1 MAVAIGAAV
10 VAVGGWGTVAT
21 VALTVASM
29 AYSYSVAK
37 KAKDAA
43 GGDPAERKQILRSS
57 SAPKNYIYGQVRSSG
72 VLVFAQEEEGEQ
84 EDDEW
89 VHLAITHAGHKIE
102 SAVDVYLND
111 ESSGNFPDHCKI
123 AHYPEGRTTAD
134 PYLLDKCKDWSDKM
148 IGKDFA
154 WMRVSLKFS
163 QEKFPSGLP
172 NINTLKKGFKVP
184 NLETGAVEWSD
195 NPALCILHFLR
206 LKGWEDEYL
215 ILDTFKEAA
224 RICDE
229 QVLNDDGT
237 SSKRYSIGCEFDDS
251 DTPASVLDK
260 MLATCGGEWV
270 RVGGRL
276 GLRVAAY
283 YGPAF
288 IEITEDDII
297 DGIEIQ
303 PEVERSDSFNIVRGT
318 FVSPEQNYT
327 EIDYPEVKVAQWVA
341 DDQEEIIMD
350 MDLNYVQDP
359 WQAQRLADI
368 ALKRARLG
376 MTLKLPCNMRAF
388 QATPGTM
395 INLSLSTIGF
405 NKEEF
410 MVVDWDFSIDGGVNL
425 IVRRDLPEFY
435 DDAIGRPIVTP
446 PIIDLPVGGVPAPTN
461 PLYTAKPVGDIVQG
475 VVSWT
480 NTAFQLS
487 HTNVIVKDSGGFII
501 QSAQVPFPGSEMDL
515 NGKLAGAYE
524 IELQSFG
531 VNGRASTVTKMDVVI
546 SAPTTPDTVAIKASN
561 WSIHLIPSYALGTT
575 PFGTLFEF
583 YVSTTDDP
591 TPPDR
596 KPDEV
601 ASSWNQGGLT
611 PDTYYYYWIR
621 AVNSYGK
628 SGWTQKTAKT
638 TRETG
643 LVETLVEKLIG
654 IEIYAPYIASDQT
667 DDPAFLLD
675 GRPDHGNGLIK
686 GGRLVGSSMTSDN
699 FVSGATGFKFDRDSA
714 EINTNVDIKAANIKG
729 KLTAATIDAAYIN
742 GDITTGISKSAP
754 SRKIDRPSGGSW
766 ITSRFFTFT
775 IKNPRPY
782 KRFARFDSVEYTLD
796 RSSIITSFP
805 GEARVRFIIA
815 GKTYYSPVAQ
825 TDEGESRT
833 IYTYPF
839 SIEIPENWVGEGTV
853 DLQARSIG
861 TSATGDAHI
870 RDANGFGQY
879 GVQLYTVGEDLS

>member
-1 MAVAIGAAV
+1 MAAAIGAAV

-37 KAKDAA
+37 KAKNASS
-43 GGDPAERKQILRSS
+43 GDPAERKQILRSS

-72 VLVFAQEEEGEQ
+72 VLVFAQEEEGDQ
-84 EDDEW
+84 TDNEW
-89 VHLAITHAGHKIE
+89 VHLALTHAGHQIE
-102 SAVDVYLND
+102 WAGDVYLND
-111 ESSGNFPDHCKI
+111 ETSANFPDHCEI
-123 AHYPEGRTTAD
+123 ANYPAGRTTAD
-134 PYLLDKCKDWSDKM
+134 PYMVSKCKDWSDTM

-154 WMRVSLKFS
+154 WMRISLKFS

-172 NINTLKKGFKVP
+172 NINSLKKGFKVP

-224 RICDE
+224 RICAE
-229 QVLNDDGT
+229 EVANDDGT
-237 SSKRYSIGCEFDDS
+237 SSKRYAIGCEFDDS

-260 MLATCGGEWV
+260 MLSTCGGEWV

-288 IEITEDDII
+288 IDINEDDII

-327 EIDYPEVKVAQWVA
+327 EIDYPEVRIAEWVA

-350 MDLNYVQDP
+350 MDLNYVQNP

-435 DDAIGRPIVTP
+435 DDAVGRPIATP

-487 HTNVIVKDSGGFII
+487 HTNVIVKDSNGFII
-501 QSAQVPFPGSEMDL
+501 QSAQIPFPGNDMEL
-515 NGKLAGAYE
+515 NGKLAGSYE

-531 VNGRASTVTKMDVVI
+531 VNGRASTITQMDIVI
-546 SAPTTPDTVAIKASN
+546 SAPTTPDTVASKASN
-561 WSIHLIPSYALGTT
+561 WSIHLIPSYVLGTT

-583 YVSTTDDP
+583 YVSTTNDP

-628 SGWTQKTAKT
+628 SGWVQKTART

-643 LVETLVEKLIG
+643 LVETLVEKLVG
-654 IEIYAPYIASDQT
+654 IEIYASYIASDQT
-667 DDPAFLLD
+667 SDPAFLLD

-686 GGRLVGSSMTSDN
+686 GGKLVGSSMTSDN
-699 FVSGATGFKFDRDSA
+699 YVAGSAGFKFDRTSA
-714 EINTNVDIKAANIKG
+714 EINSNVNIKAANIQG
-729 KLTAATIDAAYIN
+729 ELTAATVRANKIIGNLTSSKSITSSVRITASTGQGSWQTLASYSVSSSVVGLPRTLYFLGAYCSSN
-742 GDITTGISKSAP
+742 PGGISP
-754 SRKIDRPSGGSW
+754 SSGEFRVLVNGSVVASGQ
-766 ITSRFFTFT
+766 ITLGSPFN
-775 IKNPRPY
+775 IG
-782 KRFARFDSVEYTLD
+782 SH
-796 RSSIITSFP
+796 
-805 GEARVRFIIA
+805 
-815 GKTYYSPVAQ
+815 GKY
-825 TDEGESRT
+825 
-833 IYTYPF
+833 
-839 SIEIPENWVGEGTV
+839 
-853 DLQARSIG
+853 IG
-861 TSATGDAHI
+861 TSAASLVVQVRRMGNADGDFVIDFPSQTCVCISSVTG
-870 RDANGFGQY
+870 
-879 GVQLYTVGEDLS
+879 GEFN